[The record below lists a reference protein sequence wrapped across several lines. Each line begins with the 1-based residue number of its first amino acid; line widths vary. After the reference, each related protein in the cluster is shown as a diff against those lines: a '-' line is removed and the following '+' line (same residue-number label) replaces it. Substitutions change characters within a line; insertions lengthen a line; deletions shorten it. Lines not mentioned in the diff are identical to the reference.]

1 MPALIV
7 LGFWFVCSSSALAM
21 APPGQ
26 PGVAFGA
33 HIGGFVAGLA
43 LVSLFKRRNVRL
55 LEKPH
60 SRAFQMERRR
70 GPWG

>member
-1 MPALIV
+1 M
-7 LGFWFVCSSSALAM
+7 LGFWFVGQLFSIAM

-60 SRAFQMERRR
+60 SRAFHMERRR